1 VLGRNCAPREQH
13 EGDRPLTHTSISS
26 TRFPNDEVRSSG
38 KFLEPDARSYR
49 KRHYFVRSPPG
60 VIDRLKAAAIEF
72 ASIAIL
78 ISMFIIAALCAVDL
92 MDMW

>member
-1 VLGRNCAPREQH
+1 M
-13 EGDRPLTHTSISS
+13 
-26 TRFPNDEVRSSG
+26 
-38 KFLEPDARSYR
+38 
-49 KRHYFVRSPPG
+49 
-60 VIDRLKAAAIEF
+60 IDRLKAAAIEF